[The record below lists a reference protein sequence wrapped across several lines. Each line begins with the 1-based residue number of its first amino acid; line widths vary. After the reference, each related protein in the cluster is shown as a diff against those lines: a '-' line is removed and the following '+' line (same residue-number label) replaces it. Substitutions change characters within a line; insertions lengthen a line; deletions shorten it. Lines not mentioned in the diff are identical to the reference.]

1 MNSEEAKTIL
11 EVYRPGGQDAANP
24 LFAAALEQANKDPE
38 LARWLAHQRSFDA
51 AFVSAVKAIPVPRGL
66 KASLLTESRMPPP
79 ALWHGWPVRLAAAAA
94 IVSLVALSVFWL
106 KRASTDFNAYRA
118 EIVEASWDNS
128 PHLEHRTATLKEAQQ
143 WLAQQ
148 QGHGDLGLPTGLGEF
163 QAYGCRVLEWNG
175 QKVSFVCFL
184 DGMKHLHLFV
194 IDSQAVRNR
203 PSPSLP
209 DFENCAGWKTISW
222 SQGGKLYVLTGMNYL
237 SFIKKCRKHGQWMIA
252 G

>member
-1 MNSEEAKTIL
+1 MNSDEAKAIL
-11 EVYRPGGQDAANP
+11 QVYRSGGQDAASP

-38 LARWLAHQRSFDA
+38 LARWLAEQRSFDG
-51 AFVSAVKAIPVPRGL
+51 AFVAAVKSIPAPRGL
-66 KASLLTESRMPPP
+66 KASLLAEPRITSPS
-79 ALWHGWPVRLAAAAA
+79 WSHGWPVRLAAAAVILA
-94 IVSLVALSVFWL
+94 LIGLSVFWL
-106 KRASTDFNAYRA
+106 KRASVDFNDYRA

-143 WLAQQ
+143 WFAHQQ
-148 QGHGDLGLPTGLGEF
+148 AHGDLALPTALGEF
-163 QAYGCRVLEWNG
+163 QAYGCRVLEWHG
-175 QKVSFVCFL
+175 QKVSSVCFL

-194 IDSQAVRNR
+194 VDSQAVRNR
-203 PSPSLP
+203 PSASLP